1 MQDASPPS
9 DYPCLPGS
17 PSERSSAGE
26 QRVPRMVIHLALAP
40 GRTLSWRVKANSEI
54 RAFGARVWLTRI
66 YSPYDYWLLP
76 GEMVQVA
83 RGERI
88 WVSADGDDPAEVT
101 LSCEYV
107 SRRWTLARWAE
118 RWRGLVFGVLSPRM
132 RQE

>member
-9 DYPCLPGS
+9 DYSCLPGS
-17 PSERSSAGE
+17 PSERPSAGE
-26 QRVPRMVIHLALAP
+26 QRAPRMVIHLALVP
-40 GRTLSWRVKANSEI
+40 GRTFSWRVKANSEI

-107 SRRWTLARWAE
+107 LRRWMLRRWVD
-118 RWRGLVFGVLSPRM
+118 RWREFAFGILPLRT
-132 RQE
+132 R